1 VRALVVAAASV
12 LVLLGTGCSELNDLF
27 GGGGSDASCE
37 GGPLLGSQCLSVYTY
52 FCNNVAPACGVSL
65 PTDCAAQAS
74 AAHCPCG
81 VEDCDASSCETNALI
96 PSCESA
102 LQSLDCNQVVNAFM
116 GDWPSECQA
125 FMGQA
130 TPEQ

>member
-1 VRALVVAAASV
+1 MRTLVAIASV
-12 LVLLGTGCSELNDLF
+12 LALAGTGCSTLNDIL
-27 GGGGSDASCE
+27 GTNDSSDASCD
-37 GGPLLGSQCLSVYTY
+37 GGPPLGSQCLTVYTY
-52 FCNNVAPACGVSL
+52 FCNNVVPPCGISAPS
-65 PTDCAAQAS
+65 DCAAEAT

-116 GDWPSECQA
+116 GGWPSECQA

-130 TPEQ
+130 TPE